1 MGQVFYTFLITTE
14 TPEEGVEYFVIKHDE
29 KLNLRVFPIAEEDI
43 YNWVDNP
50 RYKDILTDNSYC
62 MFRDCLPKNFNDI
75 SGFSYIRHK
84 IISME
89 VIKVSRDRFDW
100 ISSTGKSISHC
111 IADSYEYEENNNV

>member
-1 MGQVFYTFLITTE
+1 MEQVFYTFLITTE

-29 KLNLRVFPIAEEDI
+29 KLNLRLFPMAEEDI

-50 RYKDILTDNSYC
+50 RYKGILTDDSYR
-62 MFRDCLPKNFNDI
+62 MFRDCLPKNFNEI

-84 IISME
+84 ITSME

-100 ISSTGKSISHC
+100 ISSTGKTISHC
-111 IADSYEYEENNNV
+111 IADSLEEDANDSK